1 MTTEMGAG
9 RVNTTGTVFRIVET
23 LRELDGARVT
33 ELAEHLDVAAST
45 AHRHLS
51 TLHDL
56 EYVVKDGDV
65 YRLSFKFL
73 RLGEHTRDRRDAY
86 RMAKEKVSDL
96 ADETEERAQ
105 FIIEE
110 HGQAVYVFR
119 ENGVHAVP
127 ADSGIGKR
135 IPLHATAA
143 GKAIL
148 AHLPDERVDEILDK
162 RGLAAQTTHTTVDET
177 ALREEL
183 EMVQDRGYSFNK
195 QESIEG
201 LRAVGVVVTSEN
213 DRVLGALSVSG
224 PTHRLKDDFFEE
236 EVPSLLLG
244 TANEL
249 ELNIKYN

>member
-1 MTTEMGAG
+1 MDTDVGPG
-9 RVNTTGTVFRIVET
+9 RVSTTVTVFRIVKT
-23 LRELDGARVT
+23 LRETDGARVT
-33 ELAEHLDVAAST
+33 ELANRLDIATST
-45 AHRHLS
+45 VHRHLS

-56 EYVVKDGDV
+56 EYVVKDGDI

-73 RLGEHTRDRRDAY
+73 GLGEYTRDRRDAY
-86 RMAKEKVSDL
+86 KMAKEKVSEL
-96 ADETEERAQ
+96 AQATDERAQ

-119 ENGVHAVP
+119 ETGAHAVK

-148 AHLPDERVDEILDK
+148 ADIPRERVDEIIDE
-162 RGLAAQTTHTTVDET
+162 RGLVAKTDNTTVDE
-177 ALREEL
+177 AELYEEL
-183 EMVQDRGYSFNK
+183 ETIRDRGYSFNK
-195 QESIEG
+195 QESIDG
-201 LRAVGVVVTSEN
+201 LRAVGVVVKNEN
-213 DRVLGALSVSG
+213 DSVLGALSVSG

-236 EVPSLLLG
+236 EVPHLLLG

-249 ELNIKYN
+249 ELNIKYD

>member
-1 MTTEMGAG
+1 METDLGPG
-9 RVNTTGTVFRIVET
+9 RVSTTATVFRIVET
-23 LRELDGARVT
+23 LREMDGARVT
-33 ELAEHLDVAAST
+33 ELADRLDVATST
-45 AHRHLS
+45 VHRHLS

-65 YRLSFKFL
+65 YRLSFRFL
-73 RLGEHTRDRRDAY
+73 GIGEYTRDRRDAY
-86 RMAKEKVSDL
+86 RMAKEKVSEL
-96 ADETEERAQ
+96 ADETDERVQ

-110 HGQAVYVFR
+110 HGRAVYVFR
-119 ENGVHAVP
+119 ENGAHAVQ

-148 AHLPDERVDEILDK
+148 AHLPGERVDEIIAA
-162 RGLAAQTTHTTVDET
+162 RGLSAQTENTTVDET
-177 ALREEL
+177 ELRDEL
-183 EMVQDRGYSFNK
+183 DTIQERGYSFNK

-201 LRAVGVVVTSEN
+201 LRAVGVVVKNEN
-213 DRVLGALSVSG
+213 DRVMGALSVSG
-224 PTHRLKDDFFEE
+224 PTHRLRDDFFED